1 MSSSGLA
8 DWPWGGMDS
17 LRRDANGAP
26 GSMATP
32 CNPSASS
39 SSTSITAT
47 RDVASTSTGNT
58 PSVGDDGECELLI
71 IAHGLQGQAEDFRYM
86 LETLESSDAC
96 TSGQLLIHATRVNT
110 DRTHDGVEAGGL
122 RLADDI
128 RETVAR
134 LNGEGNE
141 NGTDV
146 HINID
151 NLKPLQQSKGRQPA
165 NKGRKVKRL
174 SLLGFSLGGLYVRYA
189 AAELYEPDT
198 KTMCGGLVPGSLIL
212 VASPHL
218 GVRRFG
224 VYRFV
229 PEAVRGVKVFG
240 DTVREM
246 MLMDDDGILER
257 MSRDDEYEEEVY
269 EDENEDDDDDLDA
282 VEDVENVEQ
291 RIENPQEQQQKQ
303 PRMLLSRSVIEGGVN
318 GSNSSNDAGFN
329 LMMMARRK
337 KDDNELQSNQNS
349 NSQLVRNSSSGAST
363 NGGSRMTGAAAAT
376 RSRKRRLL
384 FVSALQ
390 AFELRVLYANIRN
403 DLMVNFGTAA
413 LEPGVCA
420 VSGNEIERVMRKA
433 SETPCA
439 IDNGHDDKGCKICFQ
454 YWIDD
459 GSNNGTSSSS
469 SSSSNG
475 NIQGRQRQ
483 QQREMTVFRRR
494 RQQRQRNQ
502 NSNNNSTEDEDEDE
516 DEYEQQEGIREV
528 VMAQRLRSIGWW
540 VIGVDFPVALPIAH
554 NRIVA
559 MSRNFIHA
567 WINCAGHRAVHH
579 LVDTICQR
587 FNGHSTLFRR
597 TDCDGDEVTESEG
610 WVANG
615 GGQAVSIVVGANGK
629 TRSDEVVLGLVDA
642 TKASTTRP
650 AAVVVKEDVAK
661 QSD

>member
-1 MSSSGLA
+1 
-8 DWPWGGMDS
+8 
-17 LRRDANGAP
+17 
-26 GSMATP
+26 
-32 CNPSASS
+32 
-39 SSTSITAT
+39 
-47 RDVASTSTGNT
+47 
-58 PSVGDDGECELLI
+58 
-71 IAHGLQGQAEDFRYM
+71 M

-134 LNGEGNE
+134 LNGEGN
-141 NGTDV
+141 
-146 HINID
+146 D
-151 NLKPLQQSKGRQPA
+151 NKS
-165 NKGRKVKRL
+165 RKMKRL

-229 PEAVRGVKVFG
+229 PEAVRGVKVLG

-257 MSRDDEYEEEVY
+257 MSRDDEYEEVVY
-269 EDENEDDDDDLDA
+269 EDENEDEDDDLDA
-282 VEDVENVEQ
+282 VEDVQNVEQ
-291 RIENPQEQQQKQ
+291 LIETPQEQQQKQ
-303 PRMLLSRSVIEGGVN
+303 PKMLLSRSVIEGGTGEGNGN
-318 GSNSSNDAGFN
+318 GSGSSGNDAGFN
-329 LMMMARRK
+329 LMMIARRK
-337 KDDNELQSNQNS
+337 KDDSEAQSNQN
-349 NSQLVRNSSSGAST
+349 NNNQLVNNSSSGSAST
-363 NGGSRMTGAAAAT
+363 SAGSRMTGATAT
-376 RSRKRRLL
+376 ARKRKRRLL

-390 AFELRVLYANIRN
+390 AFELRVLYANVRN

-420 VSGNEIERVMRKA
+420 VSGNEMERVMRKA

-439 IDNGHDDKGCKICFQ
+439 IDDGHDDKGCKVCFQ

-459 GSNNGTSSSS
+459 DSNNGTSSIN
-469 SSSSNG
+469 SNG
-475 NIQGRQRQ
+475 QGRQRQ

-494 RQQRQRNQ
+494 RQQRQRNHGN
-502 NSNNNSTEDEDEDE
+502 NSNNNAEDDEEDDE
-516 DEYEQQEGIREV
+516 EYEQQERIREV

-567 WINCAGHRAVHH
+567 WINSAGHRAVHH
-579 LVDTICQR
+579 LVDTVCQR
-587 FNGHSTLFRR
+587 FNGHSTLFRH
-597 TDCDGDEVTESEG
+597 TDCDGDEIVSGDEG
-610 WVANG
+610 GSGGSG
-615 GGQAVSIVVGANGK
+615 GGEEEKENEGSHAHGGRPGTVSVVGAGGK
-629 TRSDEVVLGLVDA
+629 TTGDDDVL
-642 TKASTTRP
+642 
-650 AAVVVKEDVAK
+650 
-661 QSD
+661 